1 MSARSRADRRDEKA
15 NAGGPVGDQVRA
27 RTRADH
33 RDVKANAGDPMTENE
48 HVQTNSRKA
57 ACVDSNY
64 RPDWIRI
71 GGH

>member
-1 MSARSRADRRDEKA
+1 MSVRTRADCRDVKA
-15 NAGGPVGDQVRA
+15 NAGGPLGDQVRA